1 MKCNQHAIELP
12 LLLLFLRDVDV
23 GQKTSHSE
31 PKIHYIL
38 LFFYCIL
45 LLIQQYFAMAIEL
58 LTTFLWLNNHCIII
72 AQFSAIVL
80 ILELCTS
87 LGLHLWN
94 LMGKKLGTCS
104 RPKLILDLCS
114 EPEIQQVALNA
125 DKIFWTFFLNLVPC
139 FKLHFFYRMSDIINM
154 ENR

>member
-1 MKCNQHAIELP
+1 MLVRKHHTVNLKFPTYYSFLLHFIVNSTIFCN
-12 LLLLFLRDVDV
+12 
-23 GQKTSHSE
+23 K
-31 PKIHYIL
+31 K
-38 LFFYCIL
+38 FYS
-45 LLIQQYFAMAIEL
+45 MAIEL
-58 LTTFLWLNNHCIII
+58 LTTFLWINNYCIII

-104 RPKLILDLCS
+104 RPKLILYLCS

-125 DKIFWTFFLNLVPC
+125 DKFFWTFFLNLVAC
-139 FKLHFFYRMSDIINM
+139 FKLHFFLSNVGYNQYWK
-154 ENR
+154 